1 MEYQPRLA
9 NHGLPH
15 EPFAALVVPR
25 PIGWISTVSTG
36 GIVNLAPYSYFNIV
50 SQRPHYVMFASAGR
64 KHSQTNAEE
73 QGEFVVNV
81 ASYELLEAVNLS
93 SAVVEVGES
102 EADLLALPMASS
114 TLVRP
119 PRVAASPAALEC
131 RYTKTVSLPDWE
143 RNEHFC
149 HMIIGEVVNIHI
161 ADHVIV
167 DGRVDLAQM
176 RPLTRLG
183 YMDYAVVESWFA
195 VDRPSA
201 DDLRTYGART
211 ILGREA

>member
-25 PIGWISTVSTG
+25 PIGWISTVSVDGT
-36 GIVNLAPYSYFNIV
+36 VNLAPYSYFNIV

-64 KHSQTNAEE
+64 KHSQANAEE

-93 SAVVEVGES
+93 SAIVEAGES
-102 EADLLALPMASS
+102 EPALLSLPMVAS

-131 RYTKTVSLPDWE
+131 RYTKTVTLPDWE
-143 RNEHFC
+143 GNDHFC
-149 HMIIGEVVNIHI
+149 QMIIGEVVNIHI
-161 ADHVIV
+161 ADRVIV
-167 DGRVDLAQM
+167 DGRVDLAKM

-183 YMDYAVVESWFA
+183 YMDYAVVDSWFA
-195 VDRPSA
+195 LDRPSA
-201 DDLRTYGART
+201 DALRHHRART
-211 ILGREA
+211 IPNGEA